1 MYKVP
6 LFFWFDL
13 ILEVRAEI
21 FQNCC
26 WYFGRNDVFMKSFRF
41 LLTFSHHDDHGLFPV
56 QPVYCEGQSLQTYSA
71 LDQKELVTIIDVDSY
86 QPIIQVKVITYKQ
99 KNQQQ

>member
-1 MYKVP
+1 MKAKKKKSKTYN
-6 LFFWFDL
+6 FTN
-13 ILEVRAEI
+13 EVT
-21 FQNCC
+21 
-26 WYFGRNDVFMKSFRF
+26 
-41 LLTFSHHDDHGLFPV
+41 LTCSHHDDHGLFPV

-99 KNQQQ
+99 KNSNNSLANKSLISNFH